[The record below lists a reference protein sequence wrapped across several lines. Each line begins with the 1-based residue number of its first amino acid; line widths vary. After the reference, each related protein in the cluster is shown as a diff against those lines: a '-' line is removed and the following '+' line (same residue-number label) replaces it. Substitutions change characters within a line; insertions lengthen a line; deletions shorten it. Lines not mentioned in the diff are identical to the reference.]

1 MQEYSKIIQCKF
13 SQIKMQTLMLEKNYV
28 LIRVFYDK
36 WLIKKN
42 YLVFIPIKLIAINLF
57 AVPINVTNT

>member
-1 MQEYSKIIQCKF
+1 MQEYSKIIQCKY
-13 SQIKMQTLMLEKNYV
+13 SQVKMQTLMLEKNYV

-42 YLVFIPIKLIAINLF
+42 LF
-57 AVPINVTNT
+57 SIHSNKTNYN